1 MAKKQDE
8 AVVVEVVEPDQ
19 QEVETTKVEKS
30 AKVEK
35 ETKNQN
41 QTKKSSKK
49 KEKGPNKIVTK
60 TKETISELKKVSWPS
75 FKTVCKNTGIVIS
88 VVVIFTLV
96 LFGIDRLLSFLY
108 TLIPS

>member
-1 MAKKQDE
+1 MAKKQNE
-8 AVVVEVVEPDQ
+8 AVEVEVVTPDQ
-19 QEVETTKVEKS
+19 TEVDKTTKVS
-30 AKVEK
+30 K
-35 ETKNQN
+35 EAKNQTK
-41 QTKKSSKK
+41 TKKSSKK
-49 KEKGPNKIVTK
+49 KDKGPNKLVTK

-88 VVVIFTLV
+88 VVLVCTLV

>member
-1 MAKKQDE
+1 MAKKQNE
-8 AVVVEVVEPDQ
+8 AVEVEVVEPDQ
-19 QEVETTKVEKS
+19 QEVETTKVEKTV
-30 AKVEK
+30 KVEK

-88 VVVIFTLV
+88 VVLVFTLV